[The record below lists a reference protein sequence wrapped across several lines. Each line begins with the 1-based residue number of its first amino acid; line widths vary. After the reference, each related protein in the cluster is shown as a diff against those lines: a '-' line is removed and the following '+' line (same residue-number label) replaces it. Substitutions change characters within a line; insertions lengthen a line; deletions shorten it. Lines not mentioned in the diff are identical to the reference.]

1 LQHRSWAHFACHRRR
16 KRFIY
21 NQIMRSS
28 QTSPALAFALLL
40 SSAQAWS
47 QGVTAPASVAPA
59 QASPT
64 RVVTGGQ
71 ESRTERIQVEDDSA
85 RIDELRIGGETR
97 TISVTP
103 KGGMPAYDVA
113 SKTGERTWKVL
124 GF

>member
-1 LQHRSWAHFACHRRR
+1 
-16 KRFIY
+16 
-21 NQIMRSS
+21 MRSS
-28 QTSPALAFALLL
+28 QSSPALVLALLL
-40 SSAQAWS
+40 ACAQAWG
-47 QGVTAPASVAPA
+47 QGTPAPTPAVPAPASPKSAV
-59 QASPT
+59 S
-64 RVVTGGQ
+64 GGQ

-113 SKTGERTWKVL
+113 PKTGERTWKVL

>member
-1 LQHRSWAHFACHRRR
+1 LQHQSWAHFACHSRR

-21 NQIMRSS
+21 NQIMRSL
-28 QTSPALAFALLL
+28 QTSFALAFALLL
-40 SSAQAWS
+40 SSAQAWG

-59 QASPT
+59 QVSPT
-64 RVVTGGQ
+64 GVVSGGQ
-71 ESRTERIQVEDDSA
+71 ESRTEHIQVEDEGA

-113 SKTGERTWKVL
+113 PKTGERTWKVL

>member
-1 LQHRSWAHFACHRRR
+1 
-16 KRFIY
+16 
-21 NQIMRSS
+21 MRSS
-28 QTSPALAFALLL
+28 QTSLALAFVLLL
-40 SSAQAWS
+40 SGAQAWS
-47 QGVTAPASVAPA
+47 QAAAVPAPATPGQIAPA
-59 QASPT
+59 RAT
-64 RVVTGGQ
+64 LGGQ

-113 SKTGERTWKVL
+113 PKTGERTWKVL